1 MKNKINVGK
10 IKRVPL
16 REVWKDEAKDFTS
29 WLFENLEILGE
40 ELDIDLTSIEKE
52 GKAGSFSVDI
62 VAEDGT
68 GQKVVIENQLEK
80 TNHDHLGKIITYLA
94 NLDAKIAIWI
104 SSDPK
109 QEHERAID
117 WLNQFDPGVSFYLI
131 KVEAYKIGNSDPAP
145 KFSIIAGPSEESET
159 IGREKKEYAKRHIL
173 RKEFW
178 NELLQK
184 ANRKIS
190 LFKNVSPNIYSW
202 VAAGAGRAGINYQYV
217 ITNKYGGCELYF
229 DKGKGYERPNIN
241 KIRFDKLYKHKR
253 QIEKKFGEKLNW
265 ERLDKARAS
274 RISIKFTGIGLNNKE
289 RWEKLQDK
297 MIDAMVSMEKAFK
310 DYIRELK

>member
-16 REVWKDEAKDFTS
+16 RDVWKDEAKDFTS

-40 ELDIDLTSIEKE
+40 ELDIDLTPIEKE

-62 VAEDGT
+62 IAEDGM
-68 GQKVVIENQLEK
+68 GQKIVIENQLEK

-104 SSDPK
+104 SSNPK

-117 WLNQFDPGVSFYLI
+117 WLNEFGPSVAFYLV
-131 KVEAYKIGNSDPAP
+131 KVEAYKIGNSNPAP

-159 IGREKKEYAKRHIL
+159 IGKEKKEYAKRHIL

-178 NELLQK
+178 TRLLEK
-184 ANRKIS
+184 SKGKTNLYS
-190 LFKNVSPNIYSW
+190 NVSPSIYSW
-202 VAAGAGRAGINYQYV
+202 IGTGAGKAGIGYNYT
-217 ITNKYGGCELYF
+217 ITNKSAGCEVYL
-229 DKGKGYERPNIN
+229 DRGKEFEEPNIN
-241 KIRFDKLYKHKR
+241 KIRFDQLYKYKDE
-253 QIEKKFGEKLNW
+253 IEKEFGGSLKW
-265 ERLDKARAS
+265 ERLDNRRAC
-274 RISIKFTGIGLNNKE
+274 RISVKFEEAGLKDE
-289 RWEKLQDK
+289 EDWDKLQDK
-297 MIDAMVSMEKAFK
+297 MIDAMIRLEKAFRN
-310 DYIRELK
+310 YIRRLK